1 MLFNKGVGGRM
12 QEVMMQLKIIV
23 GAAFSGIA
31 YLLGGFDSLIQTLA
45 IFVIMD
51 YVLGVIAAGKKEELN
66 TQKGLWGII
75 KKFALFCL
83 VAVAVQLDTLNG
95 LTDIPVIRTA
105 VIIPLIGNEG
115 LSILKNLDVI
125 GIWIPENIKKALEA
139 AENISEGN
147 GEKWRI
153 KQ

>member
-1 MLFNKGVGGRM
+1 MQEMITHFKVLLGVGC
-12 QEVMMQLKIIV
+12 
-23 GAAFSGIA
+23 SGIS

-51 YVLGVIAAGKKEELN
+51 YILGVIAAGRKEELN

-83 VAVAVQLDTLNG
+83 VAVAVQIDTLNG
-95 LTDIPVIRTA
+95 FTDIPVIRTA

-125 GIWIPENIKKALEA
+125 GIWIPENIRKALEA

-147 GEKWRI
+147 GSKWRI